1 MSRVGRGEINL
12 EHMKRFE
19 LNIFAFFTKKIHHQL
34 QIVSVGYIL
43 CHDGIIAA
51 IQ

>member
-1 MSRVGRGEINL
+1 MSRKGRGEINL
-12 EHMKRFE
+12 EHMKSFE
-19 LNIFAFFTKKIHHQL
+19 LNIFALFAKQIHHQL
-34 QIVSVGYIL
+34 EIVGIGYIL